1 MRSDPRSPEPL
12 FVSGLAVSD
21 LGCTMDHLG
30 LTPTNLQ
37 PYSSFAE
44 SCNLK
49 AYCPDVLV
57 CWGMGGR
64 CPDVAHKSPGNIHT
78 LWSRPSWL
86 TGGCLSLSVSRLESL
101 VAFTFY
107 QCVGFL
113 FMVVTLS
120 PCIHFKVLIIWN
132 EIWYDMTYIW
142 LIFNKALKMTIFGI
156 PCVDWYIYECP
167 QETCS
172 SLMSRIV
179 HFCVGQHRMW
189 WGVET
194 FIALLLDLFRVST
207 SYCEKN
213 EIKLFWCSYSIVYN
227 KFDHRKME

>member
-1 MRSDPRSPEPL
+1 MWDVCHGHGCRVPNRQSVVYFFIMTYVYMRSDPRSPEPL

-78 LWSRPSWL
+78 LWSRPTWL

-107 QCVGFL
+107 QCVGF
-113 FMVVTLS
+113 FVHGSHSVPMYTFQS
-120 PCIHFKVLIIWN
+120 ANHMKWN
-132 EIWYDMTYIW
+132 LVWYDIHLTKF
-142 LIFNKALKMTIFGI
+142 LT
-156 PCVDWYIYECP
+156 
-167 QETCS
+167 
-172 SLMSRIV
+172 
-179 HFCVGQHRMW
+179 
-189 WGVET
+189 
-194 FIALLLDLFRVST
+194 
-207 SYCEKN
+207 
-213 EIKLFWCSYSIVYN
+213 KLWKWQFSV
-227 KFDHRKME
+227 FAV